1 MQIEL
6 KHLQE
11 QVGITFIYVTHDQ
24 EEALTMSD
32 RIAVMKDGIIQQ
44 IGNPVSL
51 YEEPANHFVADFIGE
66 SNFIEGSYEGME
78 QELAVIKIGE
88 ERIFAMTASEKP
100 AQNTATTITIS
111 PERIVISA
119 PDEREKPGISR
130 TIKEVVYIGTDIRY
144 LLKIASG
151 QEIQIRIQNSSK
163 EDINAFPKGGE
174 VQIGW
179 APEDARLLTD

>member
-24 EEALTMSD
+24 EEALTISD
-32 RIAVMKDGIIQQ
+32 RIAVMKDGVIQQ

-51 YEEPANHFVADFIGE
+51 YEEPANHFVA
-66 SNFIEGSYEGME
+66 NFIDGIFEGME
-78 QELAVIKIGE
+78 QEMAVIRIGE
-88 ERIFAMTASEKP
+88 ERIYAMTGREKP
-100 AQNTATTITIS
+100 AQNTATTITVR
-111 PERIVISA
+111 PERMMISA
-119 PDEREKPGISR
+119 PGERERTGVSG

-144 LLKIASG
+144 LLKIATG
-151 QEIQIRIQNSSK
+151 QEVQIRIQNSSK
-163 EDINAFPKGGE
+163 QDISAFPEGAE

-179 APEDARLLTD
+179 TPEDARLLLG